1 MKEVNLVI
9 ELSHNKATRLH
20 KLDSS
25 LNDSIHVSRHLSVS
39 WALRPILGPTPKL
52 KFSILHFSNN
62 WPKSAFTTRIED
74 GGRCNLKI
82 L

>member
-1 MKEVNLVI
+1 MKIVNLVI
-9 ELSHNKATRLH
+9 ELSHNKATRFH

-25 LNDSIHVSRHLSVS
+25 LNDIIHVSRHLSAS
-39 WALRPILGPTPKL
+39 WALRPTLGPTPKL
-52 KFSILHFSNN
+52 KLSILHFST